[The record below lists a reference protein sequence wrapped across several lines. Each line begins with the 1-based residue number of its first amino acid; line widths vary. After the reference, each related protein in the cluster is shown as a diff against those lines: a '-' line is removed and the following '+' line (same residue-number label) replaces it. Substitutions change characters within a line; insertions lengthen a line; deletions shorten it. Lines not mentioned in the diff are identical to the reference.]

1 MQKEFLKEIT
11 IKLPSDV
18 ADTVSIKEI
27 ITLLIDKCLSTQTSI
42 FFIKP
47 FWHKFCF
54 R

>member
-27 ITLLIDKCLSTQTSI
+27 ITY
-42 FFIKP
+42 
-47 FWHKFCF
+47 
-54 R
+54 